1 MGRTGSV
8 WEGCAARRSRPVFR
22 LETLRWN
29 LEIER
34 AGNQVQVGSPGLG
47 QGSAVGARGGWK
59 GKSWTGFNG
68 ALTVHY
74 VLLSLGY
81 MTALIDEASVARIR

>member
-1 MGRTGSV
+1 MGWTGTDCRL
-8 WEGCAARRSRPVFR
+8 GGKDAMRCDAARRSRPVFR

-47 QGSAVGARGGWK
+47 QGSAVPGVGG
-59 GKSWTGFNG
+59 GKVLGGFQWG
-68 ALTVHY
+68 RDSTLCPAEPGVH
-74 VLLSLGY
+74 G
-81 MTALIDEASVARIR
+81 RPHC